1 MMVIKVVV
9 VKMVIKEMMMMI
21 RVVVVPDAWCKCV
34 WWVDD
39 EAPPGGESTMFTI

>member
-1 MMVIKVVV
+1 MVIKVVV
-9 VKMVIKEMMMMI
+9 VKMVIKERMMMI
-21 RVVVVPDAWCKCV
+21 RVVVVVPDAWCKCV